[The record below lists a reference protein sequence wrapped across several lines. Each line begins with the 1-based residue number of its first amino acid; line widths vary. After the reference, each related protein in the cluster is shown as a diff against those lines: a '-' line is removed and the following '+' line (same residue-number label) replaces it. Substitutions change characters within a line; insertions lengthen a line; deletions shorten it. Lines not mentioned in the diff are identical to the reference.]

1 MADDLTTQESVAP
14 EAAPAASEP
23 LVVSP
28 PGYRPP
34 LYGTRFALAYA
45 LLAVLLG
52 GGVGLAVVQFG
63 TDEAKSVAWSKWQ
76 PTAEGATPVAKEIAD
91 LVSRKYRLPEGGQL
105 VGVVPGQLAVQNVPV
120 DVIATRS
127 GPTNDDKIDVTDA
140 RGSLMFVLCGL
151 GERCAIAQGEASTE
165 RHRLLR
171 REALELALYAFR
183 HLDGVQRVVA
193 FMPPK
198 AGEEPTAA
206 LYFRRQD
213 LERQVKEPLAETLL
227 PLERLTPADIPVG
240 ERELVDALTEPRL
253 FNFSFQQSQS
263 GNAVMILD
271 PAV

>member
-1 MADDLTTQESVAP
+1 MADDLTIHESVAQ
-14 EAAPAASEP
+14 EAVPALPAA
-23 LVVSP
+23 VVTPP

-34 LYGTRFALAYA
+34 LYGTRFALAYG

-52 GGVGLAVVQFG
+52 AGVGLAVVQFG
-63 TDEAKSVAWSKWQ
+63 KDETVSAPWSAWT
-76 PTAEGATPVAKEIAD
+76 PTTEGATPLAKEIAD
-91 LVSRKYRLPEGGQL
+91 IVSRKYRLPAGGQL
-105 VGVVPGQLAVQNVPV
+105 VGVVPGELSVQNVPV

-127 GPTNDDKIDVTDA
+127 GPTNDDKIDVADA

-151 GERCAIAQGEASTE
+151 GERCAITEGEASTD
-165 RHRLLR
+165 RLRLLR

-183 HLDGVQRVVA
+183 HMDGVQKVIA

-206 LYFRRQD
+206 LYFRRED
-213 LERQVKEPLAETLL
+213 LTRQVEEPLAETLL
-227 PLERLTPADIPVG
+227 PLERLTPTDIPIG

-271 PAV
+271 PL